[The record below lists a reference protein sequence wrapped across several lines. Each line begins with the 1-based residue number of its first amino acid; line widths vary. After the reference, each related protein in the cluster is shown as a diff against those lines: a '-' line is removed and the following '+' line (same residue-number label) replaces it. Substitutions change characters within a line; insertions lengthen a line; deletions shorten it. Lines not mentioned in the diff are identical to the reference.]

1 MPLEGDFMYEKFTRV
16 SKKQKIILIII
27 AAVLVI
33 ALTIVGVVLAGK
45 KNTSGQ
51 GVKNSTSE
59 KMQELQIEI
68 DEGDPQSAVVEEET
82 AENEIGASVAISDAR
97 DDNRTGEITYGIDV
111 SKYQGTID
119 WQKVAQS
126 GIDFQ

>member
-82 AENEIGASVAISDAR
+82 AENEI
-97 DDNRTGEITYGIDV
+97 
-111 SKYQGTID
+111 
-119 WQKVAQS
+119 
-126 GIDFQ
+126 